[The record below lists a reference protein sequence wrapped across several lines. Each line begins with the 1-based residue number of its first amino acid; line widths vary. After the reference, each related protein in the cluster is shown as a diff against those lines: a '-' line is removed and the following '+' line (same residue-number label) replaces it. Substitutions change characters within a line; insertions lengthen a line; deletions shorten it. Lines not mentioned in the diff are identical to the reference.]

1 MYKHVTCY
9 IKCTVRLC
17 IVITCSRP
25 PSHCLSSCVE
35 AAINASSVVS
45 DMTAPILQAFHSDL
59 DSGQLTLTFSET
71 ILARSVNTTAFSLQ
85 STSPANNDTLAY
97 TLTGGEVLTPD
108 GPLVTIELS
117 ADDLDEIK
125 LISGL
130 AAGVTSTYLMLTELA
145 VTDAEGNQVE
155 PLTRSNPANVTS
167 FTEDTTPPELRSF
180 VLDLDNGQLNLNFT
194 EAVLTTNFE
203 FNGFML
209 SSGIVLNESTV
220 ITLDGGNITGIDRSV
235 ISVTLTSS
243 NVNTIKQFSNGIG
256 LEVNSTLLSI
266 AAESLFDTS
275 ANPLNGTA
283 FLPAE
288 NIIVDSVP
296 PELLSFALDMN
307 TGELTLNFS
316 ETVFAVDV
324 IPSELGLL
332 STTMLNSSTSC
343 YNITGGSVMQVNN
356 TSVVIELT
364 TGDLNEI
371 KRRPLLAIDQNS
383 TNLAVLATAVRDT
396 TGNTIVPISFYDAL
410 RASSYVMD
418 MTKPQ
423 LASFDLDL
431 NTGELVLKFT
441 ETVNATSLDIQKYSF
456 LDALRSNATANYTL
470 TGN

>member
-1 MYKHVTCY
+1 M
-9 IKCTVRLC
+9 
-17 IVITCSRP
+17 
-25 PSHCLSSCVE
+25 
-35 AAINASSVVS
+35 S
-45 DMTAPILQAFHSDL
+45 DVTAPVLQAFSFDL
-59 DSGQLTLTFSET
+59 DSGHLTLTFSET

-85 STSPANNDTLAY
+85 STSPASNDTLAY

-125 LISGL
+125 LIPGL
-130 AAGVTSTYLMLTELA
+130 AVGVTSTYLTLTELA
-145 VTDAEGNQVE
+145 VTDTEGNQVE
-155 PLTRSNPANVTS
+155 PLTTSNPANVTR

-194 EAVLTTNFE
+194 EAVLATDFE

-220 ITLDGGNITGIDRSV
+220 ITLDGGNITSIDRSI

-243 NVNTIKQFSNGIG
+243 NVNTIKQFSDGIG

-275 ANPLNGTA
+275 GNPLNGTA

-307 TGELTLNFS
+307 TGELALNFS
-316 ETVFAVDV
+316 EAVFAVDV

-343 YNITGGSVMQVNN
+343 YNLTGGSVTQVNN
-356 TSVVIELT
+356 TSVVIKLT

-383 TNLAVLATAVRDT
+383 SNLAVLAAAVRDT

-410 RASSYVMD
+410 QASSYVMD

-441 ETVNATSLDIQKYSF
+441 ETVNSTSLDIQKYSF